1 MIRLLEKVTGSQQQ
15 WDQSIIIKQ
24 MIQRYYRFMQLKASQ
39 PPDTLLIPTIDIE
52 IIWQTHL
59 LRPEMYRQDCLRLF
73 RRVIDHSLS
82 LKDDI
87 GKYFKQ
93 QAFIDTYQLYKQKFG
108 EEYCV
113 LPTSNEK
120 NDEIDDSYSYWD
132 KTSYE
137 FSSILP
143 TDYENPFSFT
153 EADVILDLKWFDQ
166 CKNFMAKAID
176 KVRIN
181 GYHIPDT
188 KIIDLSKS
196 PLKRLKKSYERFLY
210 MAAKYPLTEGNGFI
224 PPTYAVII
232 SLFYI
237 YTHILYIYLDR
248 YNLAFSYART
258 IEL

>member
-1 MIRLLEKVTGSQQQ
+1 MIRLLEKVTDSQQQ

-113 LPTSNEK
+113 LPTGNEQ

-153 EADVILDLKWFDQ
+153 EADVTLDLKWFDQ
-166 CKNFMAKAID
+166 CKIYMSNAFDKIAKHVEYLP
-176 KVRIN
+176 KPT
-181 GYHIPDT
+181 G
-188 KIIDLSKS
+188 IDLGQGA
-196 PLKRLKKSYERFLY
+196 LNRLKKSYERFLY
-210 MAAKYPLTEGNGFI
+210 MATKYPIKDGNGFI
-224 PPTYAVII
+224 PPTYAVRISFFMCKQILVLII
-232 SLFYI
+232 
-237 YTHILYIYLDR
+237 
-248 YNLAFSYART
+248 
-258 IEL
+258 